1 MWFEILP
8 SMGII
13 VALMSIPNLTA
24 KPISWLYDGKPYRR
38 ILYDYRYREDAMRD
52 ERLSGH
58 IYTTIG
64 LEGIPDEDEDEKK

>member
-8 SMGII
+8 SVAII
-13 VALMSIPNLTA
+13 GVLMSIPNLTV

-38 ILYDYRYREDAMRD
+38 VLCDVRSREDAMRD

-64 LEGIPDEDEDEKK
+64 LEGIPDEPEKK